1 MLTTGNKYNDF
12 GSTLKQNPKVGK
24 GKARVMN
31 INGGTG
37 SLAIICRNQKKPEKK
52 GVNYNHKKPL
62 LDCPIGRSFKK
73 KIKDLSFEPFL
84 TLPAD
89 FWIPI
94 IFSNLNCSN
103 ILDLRNLQEQVNKA
117 FCFKN

>member
-1 MLTTGNKYNDF
+1 M
-12 GSTLKQNPKVGK
+12 GK

-73 KIKDLSFEPFL
+73 KIKDLSFEPSALIGGKF
-84 TLPAD
+84 
-89 FWIPI
+89 
-94 IFSNLNCSN
+94 IFSKKSFTRFALQSECSN
-103 ILDLRNLQEQVNKA
+103 FNQ
-117 FCFKN
+117 